1 MNTRFGPSSAAHGH
15 RLRPRLLPPELR
27 LKSLVAATALALAM
41 LPDASFGQSIGP
53 LDVRSRLG
61 ERFFAAVPVRT
72 PDGIIDPG
80 CIRVA
85 PNPNAPAGAQALQG
99 ARIRVGSADTVIIET
114 LGTVMGPVVGLRLEV
129 GCENPVGR
137 DFVVLDPSVSQPAVP
152 AAASAAATPLAS
164 TSVAS
169 TPAAPIA
176 ERLPRAVGARPQR
189 RTRDAVPAASPA
201 AQPKPVEAGAV
212 AAAARAAITPP
223 APRAATAT
231 RSAAP
236 AAAPAAAET
245 STAAPASAESQR
257 RISELRARSDDHA
270 AALLALEDRLA
281 LLQKQAELLKAQLEQ
296 RLAATPERPDATA
309 SAASSP
315 TAAAAAPI
323 ASAPAAA
330 TSAAA
335 PAPLA
340 APAASSLAA
349 PAAAPATALG
359 AAPAAQPKPASTAAS
374 SAPAAAPAASSTRG
388 QSVLD
393 LLLDWKVAGGIGV
406 LLLGAFAISRR
417 RRPTFKPTPA
427 TPASTA
433 APSAALFDETP
444 LHQRTQEVPVLAQ
457 AVRAV
462 DTAEWEVTQPR
473 MVDQTAEWVAPP
485 TTDSLPL
492 PDAVRTQP
500 VTLPGAAMTREY
512 HITQQFQP
520 AAERVVA
527 LSSPE
532 EIVQQ
537 ARTHYMEDD
546 DVFKAIDL
554 LEMAVSAR
562 KDSTRPWQALFA
574 IYRRE
579 NMPERYQRL
588 VLAYRGAFGQDN
600 NWPAIR
606 TLGQQMDPT
615 NALYGDEAGGE
626 TIPDDLV
633 ERWLGV
639 PLDFTAHLLA
649 NEMHDQLMDT
659 YSGRKRSN
667 RR

>member
-1 MNTRFGPSSAAHGH
+1 MNGIALNTRFESSSAALGL
-15 RLRPRLLPPELR
+15 RLCPGLLPSELR

-41 LPDASFGQSIGP
+41 LPDASFAQSIGP

-61 ERFFAAVPVRT
+61 ERFFGAVPVRT

-80 CIRVA
+80 CIRVV
-85 PNPNAPAGAQALQG
+85 PNPNAPAGAQALQA

-114 LGTVMGPVVGLRLEV
+114 VGTVMSPVVGLRLEV
-129 GCENPVGR
+129 GCENPVSR
-137 DFVVLDPSVSQPAVP
+137 DFIVRDPSVSRPDL
-152 AAASAAATPLAS
+152 ATAGAP
-164 TSVAS
+164 
-169 TPAAPIA
+169 PAPIA
-176 ERLPRAVGARPQR
+176 STARAAIGESAARAAEVRPQR
-189 RTRDAVPAASPA
+189 RATPGVQATRAAKPVATAATAGPRAASAPAAR
-201 AQPKPVEAGAV
+201 AGATARSV
-212 AAAARAAITPP
+212 PPAAAA
-223 APRAATAT
+223 
-231 RSAAP
+231 
-236 AAAPAAAET
+236 AAAPAAAEI
-245 STAAPASAESQR
+245 STATTLSPDSQR

-270 AALLALEDRLA
+270 AAMLALEDRLA
-281 LLQKQAELLKAQLEQ
+281 LLQKQAELIKAQLEQ
-296 RLAATPERPDATA
+296 RIAATPDATA
-309 SAASSP
+309 SIAGQP
-315 TAAAAAPI
+315 AAAAPV
-323 ASAPAAA
+323 
-330 TSAAA
+330 
-335 PAPLA
+335 
-340 APAASSLAA
+340 
-349 PAAAPATALG
+349 
-359 AAPAAQPKPASTAAS
+359 
-374 SAPAAAPAASSTRG
+374 AAAPAAPITPSSAAAVSAPVAAAPASPAVQANPAPTAAPSAPQAVPTTSSARG

-393 LLLDWKVAGGIGV
+393 LLLDWKVGGGIAV
-406 LLLGAFAISRR
+406 LLLGAFALSRR
-417 RRPTFKPTPA
+417 RRPTFKPESA
-427 TPASTA
+427 SPASTLA
-433 APSAALFDETP
+433 QRGAILDETP
-444 LHQRTQEVPVLAQ
+444 EHLRTQEVPVLARDT
-457 AVRAV
+457 RAV
-462 DTAEWEVTQPR
+462 DTAEWEATRPA
-473 MVDQTAEWVAPP
+473 MVDQTAEWVPPP

-492 PDAVRTQP
+492 PDAVATQP
-500 VTLPGAAMTREY
+500 ATLPGAAMTREF

-537 ARTHYMEDD
+537 ARTHYMEDN

-588 VLAYRGAFGQDN
+588 VLAYRGAFGQDD

-606 TLGQQMDPT
+606 TLGHQIDPT
-615 NALYGDEAGGE
+615 NALYGEGAGDA
-626 TIPDDLV
+626 TLPDDLV

-659 YSGRKRSN
+659 YSGRKRRN

>member
-1 MNTRFGPSSAAHGH
+1 MNEIDLNTRFEPSSTACGH
-15 RLRPRLLPPELR
+15 RSRPGLLPSELR

-61 ERFFAAVPVRT
+61 ERFFGAVPVST

-85 PNPNAPAGAQALQG
+85 ANPNAPAGAQQLEG

-114 LGTVMGPVVGLRLEV
+114 PGTVMSPVVGLRLEV
-129 GCENPVGR
+129 GCENPVSR
-137 DFVVLDPSVSQPAVP
+137 DFVVLDPSAAEPAMP
-152 AAASAAATPLAS
+152 AASMPATPVAAA
-164 TSVAS
+164 
-169 TPAAPIA
+169 PAAPIA
-176 ERLPRAVGARPQR
+176 ERAPQAARPRPQR
-189 RTRDAVPAASPA
+189 RTRETGSTVPPA
-201 AQPKPVEAGAV
+201 AQPKPAAAGAGSGAG
-212 AAAARAAITPP
+212 AAPTRAATPP
-223 APRAATAT
+223 APRAGTAT
-231 RSAAP
+231 HSASA
-236 AAAPAAAET
+236 
-245 STAAPASAESQR
+245 TAAPAVSDATAAAPISAESQR
-257 RISELRARSDDHA
+257 RISDLRARSDDHA

-281 LLQKQAELLKAQLEQ
+281 LLQKQAELIKAQLEQ
-296 RLAATPERPDATA
+296 RLAAMPDATA
-309 SAASSP
+309 SMAASSAS
-315 TAAAAAPI
+315 TAAASVAP
-323 ASAPAAA
+323 APAAT
-330 TSAAA
+330 TSAVR
-335 PAPLA
+335 
-340 APAASSLAA
+340 AA
-349 PAAAPATALG
+349 PAAAPASAPAAAPK
-359 AAPAAQPKPASTAAS
+359 AAPAAAS
-374 SAPAAAPAASSTRG
+374 SAPAMAPAASSPRG

-417 RRPTFKPTPA
+417 RRPTFKPDA
-427 TPASTA
+427 AKPASSIV
-433 APSAALFDETP
+433 PSAMVYEETP
-444 LHQRTQEVPVLAQ
+444 EHERTQEVPVLAQ
-457 AVRAV
+457 AVRAA
-462 DTAEWEVTQPR
+462 DTAEWQVTHAR
-473 MVDQTAEWVAPP
+473 MVDQTAEWVPPP
-485 TTDSLPL
+485 TTDSLPV
-492 PDAVRTQP
+492 PDALRIQP
-500 VTLPGAAMTREY
+500 ATLPGAAMTREH

-537 ARTHYMEDD
+537 ARTHYMEDN

-588 VLAYRGAFGQDN
+588 VLAYRGTFGQDD

-606 TLGQQMDPT
+606 TLGHQIDPT
-615 NALYGDEAGGE
+615 NALYGDGAGDE
-626 TIPDDLV
+626 TIPGDLV

>member
-1 MNTRFGPSSAAHGH
+1 MNGIALNTRFETSAAARGH
-15 RLRPRLLPPELR
+15 RSLPGGLLPSELR
-27 LKSLVAATALALAM
+27 LKSLVAATALALAV
-41 LPDASFGQSIGP
+41 LPDVSFGQSIGP

-72 PDGIIDPG
+72 RDGIIDPG

-85 PNPNAPAGAQALQG
+85 PNPNAPAGAQPLQA

-114 LGTVMGPVVGLRLEV
+114 VGTVMSPVVGLRLEV
-129 GCENPVGR
+129 GCENPVSR
-137 DFVVLDPSVSQPAVP
+137 DFVVLDPSVSQSALPVTRALPASVP
-152 AAASAAATPLAS
+152 STAAAPVGESAPRT
-164 TSVAS
+164 
-169 TPAAPIA
+169 A
-176 ERLPRAVGARPQR
+176 ETRPQR
-189 RTRDAVPAASPA
+189 RA
-201 AQPKPVEAGAV
+201 AQVPQPTRAMKP
-212 AAAARAAITPP
+212 AAAAAKAPLRAASAPP
-223 APRAATAT
+223 PDARAATTA
-231 RSAAP
+231 RSAPP
-236 AAAPAAAET
+236 AAATAASSAGTEV
-245 STAAPASAESQR
+245 STATTLSPDSQR

-270 AALLALEDRLA
+270 AAMLALEDRLA
-281 LLQKQAELLKAQLEQ
+281 LLQKQTELIKAQLER
-296 RLAATPERPDATA
+296 RLAAMPDASGATA
-309 SAASSP
+309 SIPSTPAAAA
-315 TAAAAAPI
+315 TAAAAPAAPTTATPI
-323 ASAPAAA
+323 AAV
-330 TSAAA
+330 
-335 PAPLA
+335 PAPV
-340 APAASSLAA
+340 AAS
-349 PAAAPATALG
+349 
-359 AAPAAQPKPASTAAS
+359 PASPTAQANPSSSAAS
-374 SAPAAAPAASSTRG
+374 SAPQAVPTTSNARG

-406 LLLGAFAISRR
+406 LLLGAFALSRR
-417 RRPTFKPTPA
+417 RRPTFEPEPA
-427 TPASTA
+427 TPASTLA
-433 APSAALFDETP
+433 QPGAMLDETP
-444 LHQRTQEVPVLAQ
+444 AHLRTQEVPVLAR
-457 AVRAV
+457 AVRAA
-462 DTAEWEVTQPR
+462 DTAEWDTTRPA

-492 PDAVRTQP
+492 PDAVATQP
-500 VTLPGAAMTREY
+500 ATLPGAAMTREF

-537 ARTHYMEDD
+537 ARTHYMEDN

-588 VLAYRGAFGQDN
+588 VLAYRGAFGQDD

-606 TLGQQMDPT
+606 TLGHQIDRT
-615 NALYGDEAGGE
+615 NALYGDDGGDEA
-626 TIPDDLV
+626 IPDDLV

-659 YSGRKRSN
+659 YSGRKRRN

>member
-1 MNTRFGPSSAAHGH
+1 MNEIALNTRSESSSATCRH
-15 RLRPRLLPPELR
+15 RSRSGVLPSELR

-53 LDVRSRLG
+53 LDVRSQLG
-61 ERFFAAVPVRT
+61 ERFFGAVPVRT

-114 LGTVMGPVVGLRLEV
+114 PGTVMSPVVGLRLEV
-129 GCENPVGR
+129 GCENPVSR
-137 DFVVLDPSVSQPAVP
+137 DFVVLGPSAAEPAVP
-152 AAASAAATPLAS
+152 AAASAAATPAAS
-164 TSVAS
+164 L
-169 TPAAPIA
+169 A
-176 ERLPRAVGARPQR
+176 ERAPHAAGPRPQR
-189 RTRDAVPAASPA
+189 RTRDAGSAASPA
-201 AQPKPVEAGAV
+201 AQPKP
-212 AAAARAAITPP
+212 AAARASAAATAAATRAAVTPP
-223 APRAATAT
+223 APRATAAI
-231 RSAAP
+231 RSAPSAAP
-236 AAAPAAAET
+236 PASAET
-245 STAAPASAESQR
+245 SSAAPVSAESQR

-281 LLQKQAELLKAQLEQ
+281 LLQKQAELIKAQLEQ
-296 RLAATPERPDATA
+296 RLAAAPDRTPSA
-309 SAASSP
+309 SASPASTAAASVASAPAITSGAAPAPTAAAAASPTAAGAASP
-315 TAAAAAPI
+315 TAAAAP
-323 ASAPAAA
+323 
-330 TSAAA
+330 
-335 PAPLA
+335 
-340 APAASSLAA
+340 
-349 PAAAPATALG
+349 
-359 AAPAAQPKPASTAAS
+359 APAAQPKAASAPAS
-374 SAPAAAPAASSTRG
+374 SAPTAAPVTSRPRG

-393 LLLDWKVAGGIGV
+393 LLLDWRVAGGIGV

-417 RRPTFKPTPA
+417 RRPTFKPAA
-427 TPASTA
+427 TKPASSA
-433 APSAALFDETP
+433 APPAMDFDETP
-444 LHQRTQEVPVLAQ
+444 VHQRTQEVPVLAQ
-457 AVRAV
+457 AARAV
-462 DTAEWEVTQPR
+462 DTTEWQVTQPR
-473 MVDQTAEWVAPP
+473 MVDQTAEWVPPP

-492 PDAVRTQP
+492 PDAVRIQP
-500 VTLPGAAMTREY
+500 GMLPGAAMTREH

-537 ARTHYMEDD
+537 ARTHYMEDN

-588 VLAYRGAFGQDN
+588 VLAYRGAFGQDD

-606 TLGQQMDPT
+606 TLGYQMDPT
-615 NALYGDEAGGE
+615 NALYGDGAGDEA
-626 TIPDDLV
+626 IPDDLV

-659 YSGRKRSN
+659 YSGRQRRS